1 MWGDVLEN
9 LKPSDLRIT
18 PGLATLRR
26 DPRSAG
32 HIMLAQDAPTNQQ
45 ILDGTKRFYGQHQA
59 LIEAPPGILVMLP
72 PRVRTM
78 WHS

>member
-26 DPRSAG
+26 GVGSAD
-32 HIMLAQDAPTNQQ
+32 HIMLSQGAPSNQQ
-45 ILDGTKRFYGQHQA
+45 NSRRDKKVLRTT
-59 LIEAPPGILVMLP
+59 PGS
-72 PRVRTM
+72 R
-78 WHS
+78 